1 MTVSNRKWRNFH
13 SWIVFFS
20 LNSETWS
27 SLNDFFSFNK
37 TTLTSVR
44 GGLSKDKK
52 LTLVK
57 VFSVRV
63 VFEVSL
69 FQLFGQR
76 KSNLLTFSF
85 IIHIL
90 KGKFTQNGILRG
102 PIANGNCYFWWKSV
116 INGLEERNR
125 SCLVE
130 MTWNA
135 QCVFWS
141 KLIFSSKLTKNH
153 LKCTNCLSK
162 EPKFDIT
169 LTYFQLRSNRMDQF
183 PMNFDQK

>member
-1 MTVSNRKWRNFH
+1 M
-13 SWIVFFS
+13 I
-20 LNSETWS
+20 
-27 SLNDFFSFNK
+27 FFSFNK

-90 KGKFTQNGILRG
+90 KGNQNGILRG
-102 PIANGNCYFWWKSV
+102 PNIISSENCYF
-116 INGLEERNR
+116 
-125 SCLVE
+125 
-130 MTWNA
+130 
-135 QCVFWS
+135 
-141 KLIFSSKLTKNH
+141 
-153 LKCTNCLSK
+153 
-162 EPKFDIT
+162 
-169 LTYFQLRSNRMDQF
+169 
-183 PMNFDQK
+183 